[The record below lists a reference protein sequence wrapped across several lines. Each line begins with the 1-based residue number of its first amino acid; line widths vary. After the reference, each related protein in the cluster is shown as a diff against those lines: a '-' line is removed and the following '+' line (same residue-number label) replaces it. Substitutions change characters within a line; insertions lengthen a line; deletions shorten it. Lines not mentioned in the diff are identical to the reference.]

1 MQAGERDAASGN
13 QSPSDAIYGA
23 PGSERESLPALLT
36 PGTRVGRYEVI
47 QVIEGAGKTT
57 VWRACDPQL
66 SREVALV
73 LLQLQVDELHNA
85 AQSRLLSETRAL
97 AKVSHPNVVAAYDVG
112 IHGGAVFIAME
123 LVAGV
128 SLHTWLLQRPSLNDV
143 MRASI
148 AAGRGL
154 AAVHAA
160 GVLHGDFQPSNVM
173 VSSGAHI
180 RVVNFG
186 LARTA
191 RAVHSSSAEPVH
203 APPGTPGYMAP
214 ELLSGDALNAEADQF
229 SYAATVFAAVAGRP
243 PYPADTLDTYR
254 SAQLRG
260 ERAAWPRTVPTGLR
274 RVVERG
280 LALRPEKRFPSVAAM
295 VDALER
301 AAAPRRAPVL
311 IGALGALALAGA
323 FAVPRQIVPRTA
335 CNLDATPFQHV
346 WDDARRTA
354 LEQAFLA
361 TGRPNAAETFG
372 RFAGRLDDFRS
383 SWLSMKQASC
393 EATHVRGEQPE
404 RVASLRSACLNRKLA
419 GVATLVDVFSEVDAK
434 MIDRAGGV
442 TPESLGDC
450 ADVAALTGNAAK
462 LPDDPQ
468 RRAWI
473 EEVSGGYDI
482 TNALLTAGRWQAAVA
497 HAQRT
502 LQLARQTDYGPALAL
517 ATANLGRAKSGAART
532 NEEHREAELLLSE
545 AVGLAAKAGDDA
557 QLARSSSFLFTV
569 IAQQNRIQEAEA
581 MLPSAE
587 ALVIRG
593 GNRPD
598 QRIEILYG
606 RSNIF
611 IAHRQFAEA
620 IEVLQ
625 EVERLAPTTGGERRY
640 YGHTASGKIGSIYAE
655 LGRYDEAVAALER
668 GAEAE
673 RQAYGDTHPRVLL
686 ALINMAIVQGQAQ
699 RRDPALATI
708 ARARELAARL
718 SPDEPSARHI
728 PSVEGQ
734 IWDNGGDCLR
744 AIPFYRSALA
754 IYTQTDGSSHP
765 MTADAHA
772 QLGRCLTK
780 AGEVSEAISEL
791 ESALAIRRKNGS
803 APTAIAQ
810 GAFELATALWTAP
823 DRRRQSRSLAEEAL
837 ALWRGASNLE
847 EAAKIDQWL
856 STRR

>member
-1 MQAGERDAASGN
+1 VRADEEDRESGDP
-13 QSPSDAIYGA
+13 SPSDAVDGA
-23 PGSERESLPALLT
+23 SGSGRESLPEPLT
-36 PGTRVGRYEVI
+36 PGTRVGRYELI
-47 QVIEGAGKTT
+47 QVIDGT
-57 VWRACDPQL
+57 VWRARDPHL

-73 LLQLQVDELHNA
+73 LLQPHLDESHGA
-85 AQSRLLSETRAL
+85 DESRLLSETRAL
-97 AKVSHPNVVAAYDVG
+97 ANVSHPNVVAAYDVG
-112 IHGGAVFIAME
+112 IHGGSVFIAME
-123 LVAGV
+123 LVVGV
-128 SLHTWLLQRPSLNDV
+128 SLHTWLLQRPPPNEVL
-143 MRASI
+143 RASI

-173 VSSGAHI
+173 VSPGGHI
-180 RVVNFG
+180 RVVNFDP
-186 LARTA
+186 ARTA
-191 RAVHSSSAEPVH
+191 RAVHGASAEPVR
-203 APPGTPGYMAP
+203 ALSGALGYMAP
-214 ELLSGDALNAEADQF
+214 ELLSGDAPNAAADQF
-229 SYAATVFAAVAGRP
+229 SYAATVFAALAGRP
-243 PYPADTLDTYR
+243 PYPADTLDAYS

-260 ERAAWPRTVPTGLR
+260 ERAAWPRRVPTRLR

-280 LALRPEKRFPSVAAM
+280 LALRPEKRHPSVAAM
-295 VDALER
+295 VEALER

-311 IGALGALALAGA
+311 IGALAAVALAVTGA
-323 FAVPRQIVPRTA
+323 IAVSRQVIPRVA

-354 LEQAFLA
+354 LERAFLA
-361 TGRPNAAETFG
+361 TGRSNAAEALG
-372 RFAGRLDDFRS
+372 RLSRRLDDFRS
-383 SWLSMKQASC
+383 SWLTMKQASC
-393 EATHVRGEQPE
+393 EATHVRGEQSE

-419 GVATLVDVFSEVDAK
+419 GFRALVDAFSEVDAR

-450 ADVAALTGNAAK
+450 ADVAALMGNAAQ

-473 EEVSGGYDI
+473 EEVEGGYDI
-482 TNALLTAGRWQAAVA
+482 TNALLTAGRWQAAVER
-497 HAQRT
+497 AQGT
-502 LQLARQTDYGPALAL
+502 LERARQTDYAPALAL
-517 ATANLGRAKSGAART
+517 ATSNLGRAKSGAART

-545 AVGLAAKAGDDA
+545 AVRLAARAGDDA
-557 QLARSSSFLFTV
+557 QLARASSFLFTV

-620 IEVLQ
+620 VEVLK
-625 EVERLAPTTGGERRY
+625 EVERLAPSASGERRH
-640 YGHTASGKIGSIYAE
+640 YGHTAAAKTGSIYAE

-668 GAEAE
+668 GAEAD

-686 ALINMAIVQGQAQ
+686 ALINLAIVQGQAQ
-699 RRDPALATI
+699 RREAALATI
-708 ARARELAARL
+708 ARAKELAAKL
-718 SPDEPSARHI
+718 APDEPSARHI

-734 IWDNGGDCLR
+734 IWDNGGDCAR

-754 IYTQTDGSSHP
+754 IYTQTDGANHP

-772 QLGRCLTK
+772 QLGRCLAK
-780 AGEVSEAISEL
+780 AGQASEAISEL
-791 ESALAIRRKNGS
+791 ERALAIRRKNGS
-803 APTAIAQ
+803 APTAAAQ
-810 GAFELATALWTAP
+810 AAFELATALWAAP

-837 ALWRGASNLE
+837 ALWRGESNPE
-847 EAAKIDQWL
+847 EAAKIERWL
-856 STRR
+856 SERR

>member
-1 MQAGERDAASGN
+1 
-13 QSPSDAIYGA
+13 
-23 PGSERESLPALLT
+23 
-36 PGTRVGRYEVI
+36 
-47 QVIEGAGKTT
+47 
-57 VWRACDPQL
+57 
-66 SREVALV
+66 
-73 LLQLQVDELHNA
+73 
-85 AQSRLLSETRAL
+85 LLSQARAL

-112 IHGGAVFIAME
+112 ICGDAVFIALE
-123 LVAGV
+123 LVVGV
-128 SLHTWLLQRPSLNDV
+128 SLNTWLLERPAPNEV

-173 VSSGAHI
+173 VSPGGHV
-180 RVVNFG
+180 RVVNFE

-191 RAVHSSSAEPVH
+191 RAVHSSSAEPVR
-203 APPGTPGYMAP
+203 AASGTLGYIAP
-214 ELLSGDALNAEADQF
+214 ELLSGDALNAQADQF
-229 SYAATVFAAVAGRP
+229 SYAATVFAAFAGRP
-243 PYPADTLDTYR
+243 PYPADTLDAYR
-254 SAQLRG
+254 TAQLRG
-260 ERAAWPRTVPTGLR
+260 ERAAWPRTVPTRLR
-274 RVVERG
+274 RAVERG
-280 LALRPEKRFPSVAAM
+280 LALRPDERYPSVAAM
-295 VDALER
+295 VEALER

-311 IGALGALALAGA
+311 IGALAAAAVAGA
-323 FAVPRQIVPRTA
+323 FVVPRQIVPRTA

-346 WDDARRTA
+346 WDDARRTG

-361 TGRPNAAETFG
+361 TGVSNAGTAFG
-372 RFAGRLDDFRS
+372 RLSRRLDDLRS
-383 SWLSMKQASC
+383 SWLTMKQASC
-393 EATHVRGEQPE
+393 EATHVRGEQSE
-404 RVASLRSACLNRKLA
+404 LVASLRSACLNRKLA
-419 GVATLVDVFSEVDAK
+419 GFRALVDAFSEVDAK
-434 MIDRAGGV
+434 MVARASGV

-473 EEVSGGYDI
+473 EEVYGGYDI
-482 TNALLTAGRWQAAVA
+482 TNALLTAGRWQAAVER
-497 HAQRT
+497 AQGT
-502 LQLARQTDYGPALAL
+502 LELARQTDYGPALAL
-517 ATANLGRAKSGAART
+517 ATSNLGRAKSGAART
-532 NEEHREAELLLSE
+532 NEEHREAELLLGE
-545 AVGLAAKAGDDA
+545 AVRLAAEAGDDA

-593 GNRPD
+593 GNHPD

-625 EVERLAPTTGGERRY
+625 EVERLAPSAGGERRY
-640 YGHTASGKIGSIYAE
+640 YGHTAAAKTGSIYAE

-673 RQAYGDTHPRVLL
+673 RQAYGDAHPRVLL
-686 ALINMAIVQGQAQ
+686 ALINLAIVQGQA
-699 RRDPALATI
+699 RRREPALATV
-708 ARARELAARL
+708 ARAKELAAKL
-718 SPDEPSARHI
+718 APDEPSARHI

-734 IWDNGGDCLR
+734 VWDNGGDCAR

-754 IYTQTDGSSHP
+754 IYTQTDGASHP

-772 QLGRCLTK
+772 QLGRCLAK
-780 AGEVSEAISEL
+780 AGEPSEAISEL
-791 ESALAIRRKNGS
+791 ELALAIRRTNGS
-803 APTAIAQ
+803 TPTATAQ
-810 GAFELATALWTAP
+810 AAFDLATALWAAP
-823 DRRRQSRSLAEEAL
+823 ERRTRSRSLAEEAL
-837 ALWRGASNLE
+837 ALWRGESNTE
-847 EAAKIDQWL
+847 EAAKIEQWL

>member
-1 MQAGERDAASGN
+1 MQAGEKDAASG
-13 QSPSDAIYGA
+13 SPSDAAEGA
-23 PGSERESLPALLT
+23 RGSGRESLPEPLP

-57 VWRACDPQL
+57 VWRARDPNL

-73 LLQLQVDELHNA
+73 LLPLQLDQINDA
-85 AQSRLLSETRAL
+85 DQSRLLSETRAL
-97 AKVSHPNVVAAYDVG
+97 AQVSHPNVVAAYDVG
-112 IHGGAVFIAME
+112 IWGGSVFIAME
-123 LVAGV
+123 LVVGE
-128 SLHTWLLQRPSLNDV
+128 SLHTWLLQGPALNDV

-160 GVLHGDFQPSNVM
+160 GVLHGDFQPSNVR
-173 VSSGAHI
+173 VSPGGHI
-180 RVVNFG
+180 RVVNFE
-186 LARTA
+186 LARAA
-191 RAVHSSSAEPVH
+191 RAVPSASAEPVA
-203 APPGTPGYMAP
+203 APSGTLGYMAP
-214 ELLSGDALNAEADQF
+214 ELTSGDGLTAEADQF
-229 SYAATVFAAVAGRP
+229 SYAATVFAALAGRL
-243 PYPADTLDTYR
+243 PYPADTLEAYR

-260 ERAAWPRTVPTGLR
+260 ERAAWPRTVPTRLR
-274 RVVERG
+274 HVVERG
-280 LALRPEKRFPSVAAM
+280 LALCPEERHASVAAM

-301 AAAPRRAPVL
+301 AAAPRRVPVL
-311 IGALGALALAGA
+311 IGALAAAVAVAGA
-323 FAVPRQIVPRTA
+323 FAVPRQITPRTA

-346 WDDARRTA
+346 WDDPRRTA

-361 TGRPNAAETFG
+361 TGRPNAAEAFG
-372 RFAGRLDDFRS
+372 RFAQRLDDFRS
-383 SWLSMKQASC
+383 SWLTMKQTSC
-393 EATHVRGEQPE
+393 EATHVRGEQSE
-404 RVASLRSACLNRKLA
+404 RVAGLRSTCLNRKLA
-419 GVATLVDVFSEVDAK
+419 GFRALVDAFSDVDAR
-434 MIDRAGGV
+434 MIDRAGGA

-450 ADVAALTGNAAK
+450 ADVAALTGNAAQ
-462 LPDDPQ
+462 LPEDPE

-473 EEVSGGYDI
+473 EEVYGGNDI
-482 TNALLTAGRWQAAVA
+482 TYALLTAGRWQAAVER
-497 HAQRT
+497 AQGT
-502 LQLARQTDYGPALAL
+502 LERARQTDYGPALAV
-517 ATANLGRAKSGAART
+517 ATSNLGRAKSGAART
-532 NEEHREAELLLSE
+532 DEEHREAELLLSE
-545 AVGLAAKAGDDA
+545 AVHLAAEAGDDA

-587 ALVIRG
+587 AIVIRA

-620 IEVLQ
+620 IDVLQ
-625 EVERLAPTTGGERRY
+625 EVERLAPSAGGERRY
-640 YGHTASGKIGSIYAE
+640 YGHTAAAKTGSIYAE

-668 GAEAE
+668 GTEAE

-686 ALINMAIVQGQAQ
+686 ALINLAIVQGQAQ

-708 ARARELAARL
+708 ARAQELAARL

-734 IWDNGGDCLR
+734 IWDNAGDCAR

-754 IYTQTDGSSHP
+754 IYTQTDGASHP

-772 QLGRCLTK
+772 QLGRCLSR
-780 AGEVSEAISEL
+780 AGEASEAISEL
-791 ESALAIRRKNGS
+791 ELTLAIRRKNGS
-803 APTAIAQ
+803 APTTIAQ
-810 GAFELATALWTAP
+810 AAFELATALEAAP

-837 ALWRGASNLE
+837 ALWRSESNHD
-847 EAAKIDQWL
+847 EAAKIERWL

>member
-1 MQAGERDAASGN
+1 MQAREKDAGSR
-13 QSPSDAIYGA
+13 SRSDAVDGA
-23 PGSERESLPALLT
+23 PSSGRESLPEPLA

-47 QVIEGAGKTT
+47 QVLEGAGKTT
-57 VWRACDPQL
+57 VWRARDPHL

-73 LLQLQVDELHNA
+73 LLQLQLDEIHDA
-85 AQSRLLSETRAL
+85 DQSRLLSQARAL

-112 IHGGAVFIAME
+112 ICGDAVFIALE
-123 LVAGV
+123 LVVGV
-128 SLHTWLLQRPSLNDV
+128 SLNTWLLERPAPDEV

-173 VSSGAHI
+173 VSPGGHV
-180 RVVNFG
+180 RVVKFE

-191 RAVHSSSAEPVH
+191 RAVHSSSAEPVR
-203 APPGTPGYMAP
+203 APSGTLGYIAP
-214 ELLSGDALNAEADQF
+214 ELLSGDALNAQADQF
-229 SYAATVFAAVAGRP
+229 SYAATVFAAFAGRP
-243 PYPADTLDTYR
+243 PYPADTLDAYR
-254 SAQLRG
+254 TAQLRG
-260 ERAAWPRTVPTGLR
+260 ERAAWPRRVPTRLR

-280 LALRPEKRFPSVAAM
+280 LALRPDERYPSVAAM
-295 VDALER
+295 VEALER

-311 IGALGALALAGA
+311 IGALAAAALAGA
-323 FAVPRQIVPRTA
+323 FLVPRQIVPRTA

-361 TGRPNAAETFG
+361 TGGSNAGEAFG
-372 RFAGRLDDFRS
+372 RFARRLDDLRS
-383 SWLSMKQASC
+383 SWLTMNQASC
-393 EATHVRGEQPE
+393 EATHVRGEQSE
-404 RVASLRSACLNRKLA
+404 LVASLRSACLNRKLA
-419 GVATLVDVFSEVDAK
+419 GFRALVDAFSEVDAK
-434 MIDRAGGV
+434 MVARASGV

-473 EEVSGGYDI
+473 EEVYGGYDI
-482 TNALLTAGRWQAAVA
+482 TNALLTAGRWQAAVER
-497 HAQRT
+497 AQRT
-502 LQLARQTDYGPALAL
+502 LELARQTDYGPALAL
-517 ATANLGRAKSGAART
+517 ATSNLGRAKSGAART
-532 NEEHREAELLLSE
+532 NEEHREAELLLRE
-545 AVGLAAKAGDDA
+545 AVRLAAEAGDDA

-593 GNRPD
+593 GNHPD

-611 IAHRQFAEA
+611 IAHRRFAEA

-625 EVERLAPTTGGERRY
+625 EVERLAPSAGGERRY
-640 YGHTASGKIGSIYAE
+640 YGHTAAAKTGSIYAE

-673 RQAYGDTHPRVLL
+673 RQAYGDAHPRVLL
-686 ALINMAIVQGQAQ
+686 ALINLAIVQGQA
-699 RRDPALATI
+699 RRREPALATV
-708 ARARELAARL
+708 ARAKELAAKL
-718 SPDEPSARHI
+718 APDEPSARHI

-734 IWDNGGDCLR
+734 IWDNGGDCAR

-754 IYTQTDGSSHP
+754 IYTQTDGASHP
-765 MTADAHA
+765 MTADTHA
-772 QLGRCLTK
+772 QLGRCLAK
-780 AGEVSEAISEL
+780 AGDASEAISEL
-791 ESALAIRRKNGS
+791 ELALAIRRTNGS
-803 APTAIAQ
+803 TPTATAQ
-810 GAFELATALWTAP
+810 AAFDLATALWAAP
-823 DRRRQSRSLAEEAL
+823 ERRTRSRSLAEEAL
-837 ALWRGASNLE
+837 ALWRGESNTE
-847 EAAKIDQWL
+847 EAAKIEQWL